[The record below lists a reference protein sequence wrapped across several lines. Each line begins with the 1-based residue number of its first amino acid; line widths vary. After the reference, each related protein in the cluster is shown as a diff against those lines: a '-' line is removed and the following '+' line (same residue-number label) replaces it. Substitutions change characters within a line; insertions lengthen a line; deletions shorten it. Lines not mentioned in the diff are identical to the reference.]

1 MAFKQNRA
9 HMDPYG
15 PQGPY
20 GPIRALWAHMGPN
33 PDWARV
39 LRLREGRRE
48 REGGGKRG
56 KAASIPHFLMPL
68 RTTVLYNVHSRQ
80 PRRPEPLL
88 CWCCSRGTHAYHG
101 EGGRQPAGAI
111 ATRALRPRLSGGG
124 RSGVFWLPLNCPR
137 RVKRRFITSTHL
149 VRLRVMPVDTACHN
163 PRKTGYIWC
172 EQAAC
177 IQSFFV
183 LSHRLCGG

>member
-1 MAFKQNRA
+1 MAPTARA
-9 HMDPYG
+9 PAVTAHL
-15 PQGPY
+15 
-20 GPIRALWAHMGPN
+20 RCKRRVVRWEWALETAHCERM
-33 PDWARV
+33 A
-39 LRLREGRRE
+39 EE

-137 RVKRRFITSTHL
+137 RVKSRVITSTHL